1 MNLRKLFEKKIE
13 EIPIAHEEQRGEKSY
28 VLLPPRVIREKN
40 LSDGNEFTYEI
51 RAFSKYFD
59 EIDTMRDY
67 LIRVGTQVGE
77 EIEINNFETYLHA
90 VSHSISRVRGKHL
103 YELRIKF
110 IFRVFVPEIPLG
122 GE

>member
-90 VSHSISRVRGKHL
+90 VSHSISRVSIDAPSDDAVVASFTLHGVGSLTKT
-103 YELRIKF
+103 
-110 IFRVFVPEIPLG
+110 
-122 GE
+122 